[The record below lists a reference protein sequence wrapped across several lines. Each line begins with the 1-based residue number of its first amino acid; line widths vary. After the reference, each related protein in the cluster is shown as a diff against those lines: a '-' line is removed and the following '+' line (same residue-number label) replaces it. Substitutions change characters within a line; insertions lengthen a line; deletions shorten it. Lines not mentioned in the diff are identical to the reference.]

1 MIRKFA
7 MVDVD
12 VLIKVMKD
20 YYNDKV
26 EMPIDVE

>member
-20 YYNDKV
+20 CYNDKV

>member
-1 MIRKFA
+1 